1 MIKVKDSKKN
11 NKALIVFTREPA
23 AGTTKTR
30 MMPYYESGQ
39 CADLHLS
46 FIKDIHRELRNADA
60 DIIVSYT
67 GGEPVKLRSVFGE
80 KKVFIEQRGED
91 LGHRMYHALEDVFAM
106 GYEKAVLIGTDIPE
120 LRAESIN
127 AAFAKLDGE
136 DIVLGP
142 TADGGYYL
150 IGMKALHRE
159 AFDVKH
165 YGESS
170 VLEDTVKSIEKSGLR
185 IVYVDTYHDMDNR
198 EDLAGYLRRMRNDKR
213 LRTSSTGKF
222 IKANATIS
230 IIVPIYNEASTIR
243 KMMDQ
248 LMQYRSGAE
257 IIFVDGGSTDDTLK
271 IIGDKFI
278 VLTGVKGRAAQMNLG
293 AEKSSGDI
301 LFFLH
306 CDSVL
311 PPNALDEIRECIA
324 DNEYGC
330 FGVQFNSSNF
340 FMLTN
345 RIISNHRAW
354 NRGLPFGDQGI
365 FIGRELFIDMGMFP
379 DIPIMEDYEFSMR
392 LASAGIKPGR
402 TKHRITTS
410 ARRYG
415 SGTLSILRTEYKMWD
430 LRRKYRAGMETGEI
444 AEKYKDIR

>member
-1 MIKVKDSKKN
+1 MKN
-11 NKALIVFTREPA
+11 IETKRNKNALIVFTREPA
-23 AGTTKTR
+23 AGLTKTR

-39 CADLHLS
+39 CAELHLS
-46 FIKDIHRELRNADA
+46 FLKDIYKELRSVDA
-60 DIIVSYT
+60 DIIVAYT
-67 GGEPVKLRSVFGE
+67 GGEPLKIRSVFGE
-80 KKVFIEQRGED
+80 KRTYIEQRGED
-91 LGHRMYHALEDVFAM
+91 LGHKMFFALEDVFGM
-106 GYEKAVLIGTDIPE
+106 GCEKAVLIGTDIPE
-120 LRAESIN
+120 LRSESLN
-127 AAFAKLDGE
+127 AAFAKLEGD

-150 IGMKALHRE
+150 IGMKELHSE
-159 AFDVKH
+159 AFDVKR
-165 YGESS
+165 YGESN
-170 VLEDTVKSIEKSGLR
+170 VLEDTVKSISNAGLT
-185 IVYVDTYHDMDNR
+185 IAYADTYHDMDDR
-198 EDLAGYLRRMRNDKR
+198 EDLAGYLRRMRHDRR
-213 LRTSSTGKF
+213 LRTSATGRF
-222 IKANATIS
+222 IKANAKIS

-257 IIFVDGGSTDDTLK
+257 IIFVDGGSTDDTLR
-271 IIGDKFI
+271 IIGDKFT
-278 VLTGVKGRAAQMNLG
+278 VLTGAKGRAAQMNLG

-311 PPNALDEIRECIA
+311 PPNALDEIRECFA

-354 NRGLPFGDQGI
+354 SRGLPFGDQGI
-365 FIGRELFIDMGMFP
+365 FISRELFFDTGMFP
-379 DIPIMEDYEFSMR
+379 EIPIMEDYEFSRR
-392 LASAGIKPGR
+392 LAASGIKPGR
-402 TKHRITTS
+402 TRHRISTS

-415 SGTLSILRTEYKMWD
+415 SGTISILRTEYKMWD
-430 LRRKYRAGMETGEI
+430 LRRKYRAGMDIDEI
-444 AEKYKDIR
+444 AKKYKDVR

>member
-1 MIKVKDSKKN
+1 MAKSTDVKRNK
-11 NKALIVFTREPA
+11 KALIVFTREPA
-23 AGTTKTR
+23 AGKTKTR
-30 MMPYYESGQ
+30 MMPYYRSGQ
-39 CADLHLS
+39 CADLQLS
-46 FIKDIHRELRNADA
+46 FIRDIYRELRTVDA

-67 GGEPVKLRSVFGE
+67 GGEPLKLRSVFGD
-80 KKVFIEQRGED
+80 KKDYIEQRGED
-91 LGHRMYHALEDVFAM
+91 LGHRMYYALEDTFAL

-120 LRAESIN
+120 LRAKSIN
-127 AAFAKLDGE
+127 AAFDKLENSDV
-136 DIVLGP
+136 VLGP

-150 IGMKALHRE
+150 IGMKELHRE
-159 AFDVKH
+159 AFDVRH

-170 VLEDTVKSIEKSGLR
+170 VLKDTVTSIDKADYG
-185 IVYVDTYHDMDNR
+185 IAFADTYHDMDNR
-198 EDLAGYLRRMRNDKR
+198 EDLAGYLRRMRNDRR
-213 LRTSSTGKF
+213 LRTSATGRF

-243 KMMDQ
+243 RMMDQ
-248 LMQYRSGAE
+248 LMQYRSAAE

-271 IIGDKFI
+271 IIDDRFT
-278 VLTGVKGRAAQMNLG
+278 VLTGAKGRAAQMNLG

-311 PPNALDEIRECIA
+311 PPRALDEIRDCFA

-330 FGVQFNSSNF
+330 FGVQFASSNF
-340 FMLTN
+340 FMFTN

-365 FIGRELFIDMGMFP
+365 FISRELFFDMGMFP
-379 DIPIMEDYEFSMR
+379 DMPIMEDYEFARR
-392 LASAGIKPGR
+392 LAASGIKPGKTR
-402 TKHRITTS
+402 HRISTS

-415 SGTLSILRTEYKMWD
+415 RGTLSILRTEYKMWS
-430 LRRKYRAGMETGEI
+430 LRRKYREGMDIQEI
-444 AEKYKDIR
+444 AKAYKDIR